1 MVSES
6 MNIFSENV
14 NRLMTERRMSQGDLA
29 ALTGMHRPNVNRY
42 LNVHHSPN
50 LTQIERI
57 ASALGVAV
65 YELLTPDRSKN
76 TKKLVG

>member
-29 ALTGMHRPNVNRY
+29 ALTGMHRPNVNRI
-42 LNVHHSPN
+42 LNGHHSPN